1 MSTEPDTPNDD
12 IPGRISPDD
21 PTWRPPQQG
30 PVPGEEGPPA
40 PVDPVPQE
48 PIPLPEPPNVRYVI
62 RAFDATTGVADV
74 QYEDGTRN
82 LFFIPVDPQGK
93 YFTGDALNRYIRS
106 MKPPEPITG
115 SNPEDIEAIVEP
127 DPNAPDP
134 GAVRTP
140 SVVAMAELVIDG
152 DFIGGI
158 ETAVNLSMAFAL
170 EPHLFWVFF
179 GESQPNTAYIVF
191 AQSSGFNVDVT
202 VREADFFELTVTDR
216 LTGEPA
222 VPTTLSISVQRVQ

>member
-1 MSTEPDTPNDD
+1 MSFALSTLRAAWPTSSMRTAPATYSSSRS
-12 IPGRISPDD
+12 ILQGR
-21 PTWRPPQQG
+21 
-30 PVPGEEGPPA
+30 
-40 PVDPVPQE
+40 
-48 PIPLPEPPNVRYVI
+48 
-62 RAFDATTGVADV
+62 
-74 QYEDGTRN
+74 
-82 LFFIPVDPQGK
+82 
-93 YFTGDALNRYIRS
+93 YFTGNLLDRYIRS
-106 MKPPEPITG
+106 MKPPKPVIG

-127 DPNAPDP
+127 DPNAPAP
-134 GAVRTP
+134 GVVRTP
-140 SVVAMAELVIDG
+140 SVVAMAELVVDG

-179 GESQPNTAYIVF
+179 GESQPDTAYIVF